1 MTRSVRGRAP
11 ALIVLLTL
19 ALIAALVVAC
29 KGAAGPEGP
38 QGPSGPAGGT
48 GAAGP
53 TGPVG
58 PVGPVGSAGATGA
71 VGPAGATGPAGAAGP
86 QGVGGSTGQVG
97 ARGAPGPEGKAGGA
111 AGVVFVYDSS
121 GTFAVGIVDIKTGKT
136 TVDIAG
142 AGFQPAE
149 KITLTI
155 ESGAGSTTL
164 STAAAVEGNLSGAFW
179 VQNVELPSSV
189 KTGDVLTVKATGDKG
204 GIGKGP
210 LIVVNKNTTN

>member
-11 ALIVLLTL
+11 ALIVLFAL
-19 ALIAALVVAC
+19 ALVAALVVAC
-29 KGAAGPEGP
+29 KGDVGP
-38 QGPSGPAGGT
+38 QGSQGLAGPKGDP

-53 TGPVG
+53 KGDPGAAGPVG
-58 PVGPVGSAGATGA
+58 PKGDTGSAGATGA
-71 VGPAGATGPAGAAGP
+71 TGAAGATGP

-97 ARGAPGPEGKAGGA
+97 ARGPIGPAGAAGGA

-121 GTFAVGIVDIKTGKT
+121 GSFAVGIVDIKTGKT

-164 STAAAVEGNLSGAFW
+164 STAKAVEGNVNGAFW
-179 VQNVELPSSV
+179 VQNVELPSTV
-189 KTGDVLTVKATGDKG
+189 KNGDVLTVKATGDKG
-204 GIGKGP
+204 AIGKGV